1 MHLVATTPLLALHYL
16 SAFAI
21 QLVQDLF
28 RRYTKVDSEKV
39 LELGDRFCNLEI
51 DSRLEVAFEGNPKG
65 FAVPSYSD
73 YNYQST
79 DVIVISELETRIG
92 ARYIPLGEEYEDVEV
107 ECTDFLSYYL
117 NESDVT
123 EDTGP
128 CRISFTTVSY

>member
-1 MHLVATTPLLALHYL
+1 MVATTPLSALCYS

-28 RRYTKVDSEKV
+28 RRYTKVDPEKV
-39 LELGDRFCNLEI
+39 LELGDTFRNLET

-65 FAVPSYSD
+65 FAVPSHSV

-79 DVIVISELETRIG
+79 DVILISELETQIG
-92 ARYIPLGEEYEDVEV
+92 ARCIPLGEEYEDVEV

-117 NESDVT
+117 NES
-123 EDTGP
+123 
-128 CRISFTTVSY
+128 C